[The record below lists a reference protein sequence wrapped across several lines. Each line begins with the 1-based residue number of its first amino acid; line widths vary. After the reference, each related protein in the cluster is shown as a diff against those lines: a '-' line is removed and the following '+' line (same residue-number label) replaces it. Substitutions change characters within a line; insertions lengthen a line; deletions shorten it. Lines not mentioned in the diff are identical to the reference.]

1 MDRDTGSPNNYCY
14 IQLSPKVIV
23 PKTTKIVVLPTKHIH
38 SIQVSIPTS
47 TEVLVILNLIL
58 IYRYSIKVRVPT
70 FPEIL
75 LVTSTITITHILY
88 EGCIPYLH

>member
-1 MDRDTGSPNNYCY
+1 M
-14 IQLSPKVIV
+14 
-23 PKTTKIVVLPTKHIH
+23 
-38 SIQVSIPTS
+38 QVSIPTS

-58 IYRYSIKVRVPT
+58 IYRHSIKVRVPT